1 VTAFV
6 PGLVLGVDP
15 GERWTG
21 VVLRRRD
28 DLLDHVVIDRR
39 KVDPTTEVVSDVY
52 LWAAEEAIRDI
63 LHRHDLVGLTGTP
76 ALTLAVEDFTKPIG
90 YRTIRPA
97 QLIGMGVI
105 SGWLRRAFPDSLMV
119 SPIGNSHGKYP
130 LAVYPADLV
139 SPGERRYAH
148 RMKTWTKRAP
158 QNSGISHA
166 REAWDVAG
174 DAAHTLRVQAAQA
187 ATRIGRGSPS

>member
-1 VTAFV
+1 VTAFT

-39 KVDPTTEVVSDVY
+39 KVDPYAEVVSDVY
-52 LWAAEEAIRDI
+52 LHATEDAVNDI
-63 LHRHDLVGLTGTP
+63 LGRHDLQGLAGTP
-76 ALTLAVEDFTKPIG
+76 ALTIAVEDFTKPIG

-105 SGWLRRAFPDSLMV
+105 SGWLRRAFPERLLV

-130 LAVYPADLV
+130 LAAYPAALV
-139 SPGERRYAH
+139 SDGERRHAI
-148 RMKTWTKRAP
+148 RKRTWMREAP
-158 QNSGISHA
+158 QNSAISHA